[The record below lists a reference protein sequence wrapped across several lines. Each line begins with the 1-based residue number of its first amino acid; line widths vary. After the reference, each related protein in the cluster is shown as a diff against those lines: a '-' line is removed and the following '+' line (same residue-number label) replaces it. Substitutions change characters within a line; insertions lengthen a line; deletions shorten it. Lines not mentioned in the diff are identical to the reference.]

1 MSYEALFNPIKIR
14 GLELK
19 NRVVLPGMNTKMVIK
34 KHGIGEDM
42 IAYHVAKAKAGCA
55 LNIFEV
61 AAVCPEPHAYMY
73 MGLYTDK
80 DVEELRKLTD
90 AVHEVGGLMG
100 IQLWHGGF
108 TPQLFFDES
117 NKLETPDT
125 CTVERLQEIEKQFG
139 QAAKRAVDAGFDV
152 VEFHAAHSY
161 LPHELLSPG
170 TNHRTD
176 EYGGSFENRCRFA
189 WNCIKEI
196 RANIPDTMPIFMRVD
211 AIDELMP
218 EVMSEQEIV
227 DFINRSAELGVDAVD
242 LSRGNSMSFA
252 TVYEVPP
259 YPLEPGFN
267 MGNIAKIKSQV
278 NIPVMGVGR
287 VNTPE
292 LANQLIADGKVDM
305 VGIGRGQITD
315 PQWVKKAQEGH
326 PELIRKCIGCD
337 QGCYDAVIDPRFK
350 TITCTRN
357 PLACLEHK
365 GLSKAETPKK
375 VMIIGGGMGG
385 MLAAEILKARG
396 HEPVIYEADSKLG
409 GQFLLAG
416 VAPQKGEMTAAAE
429 WEAKEVE
436 RMGIEV
442 HLNTTVT
449 PELIAEVKPDEVI
462 VAIGSDYVVPASIP
476 GAETAYHQYQVVK
489 GEVKLSGNVCVVGCG
504 SVGSEVAMILA
515 AQGCKVTVMEKK
527 GVGND
532 MTMLRKMF
540 LKPQLKGFG
549 ITGMS
554 GTTVLGIEN
563 GKKVHYVITDRKTKE
578 TTQGS
583 ADFDAV
589 VICMGITARPSDALQ
604 AKCAELGIPAHVIGD
619 AKQARTALWATRE
632 AAEVAMEI

>member
-1 MSYEALFNPIKIR
+1 MSYDALFSPIKIR

-19 NRVVLPGMNTKMVIK
+19 NRVILPGMNTKMVRN
-34 KHGIGEDM
+34 KHEIGEDM
-42 IAYHVAKAKAGCA
+42 IAYHVAKAKSGCA

-90 AVHEVGGLMG
+90 AVHAVGGRMG

-108 TPQLFFDES
+108 TPQFFFDET

-125 CTVERLQEIEKQFG
+125 LTVERLQEIEKQFG

-152 VEFHAAHSY
+152 VELHAGHSY
-161 LPHELLSPG
+161 LPHEMLSPG

-176 EYGGSFENRCRFA
+176 EYGGSFENRCRFV
-189 WNCIKEI
+189 WNSIKEI
-196 RANIPDTMPIFMRVD
+196 RANIPDTMPLFMRCD
-211 AIDELMP
+211 AVDELMP

-242 LSRGNSMSFA
+242 LSRGNSLSFA
-252 TVYEVPP
+252 ME
-259 YPLEPGFN
+259 
-267 MGNIAKIKSQV
+267 NIAKIKSQIS
-278 NIPVMGVGR
+278 IPVMGVGR
-287 VNTPE
+287 VNTPD
-292 LANQLIADGKVDM
+292 LADRLIAEGKVDM
-305 VGIGRGQITD
+305 VGVGRGQITD
-315 PQWVKKAQEGH
+315 PQWVRKAQEGH

-357 PLACLEHK
+357 PLACLEYK
-365 GLSKAETPKK
+365 GLQKTDSPKK

-385 MLAAEILKARG
+385 MMAAELLKTRG
-396 HEPVIYEADSKLG
+396 HEPVIYEASDKLG

-416 VAPQKGEMTAAAE
+416 VAPQKQEMTAAAE
-429 WEAKEVE
+429 WEVKEVE

-442 HLNTTVT
+442 HLNTPVT
-449 PELIAEVKPDEVI
+449 AELIAEVKPDEVI
-462 VAIGSDYVVPASIP
+462 VAVGSDYVAPAIP
-476 GAETAYHQYQVVK
+476 GAETAYHQYQVLT

-504 SVGSEVAMILA
+504 SVGSEVAMMLA
-515 AQGCKVTVMEKK
+515 AQGCKVTAMEKK

-532 MTMLRKMF
+532 LTMLRKMF
-540 LKPQLKGFG
+540 LKPQLKGYG
-549 ITGMS
+549 ITGMG

-563 GKKVHYVITDRKTKE
+563 GKTVHYVITDRKTKE

-589 VICMGITARPSDALQ
+589 VICMGITARGSEELQ
-604 AKCAELGIPAHVIGD
+604 AKCAELSIPCHVIGD

-632 AAEVAMEI
+632 AAEVALAI

>member
-1 MSYEALFNPIKIR
+1 MKFDALFTPLKVR

-19 NRVVLPGMNTKMVIK
+19 NRVILPGMNTKMVRN
-34 KHGIGEDM
+34 KHEIGEDL

-61 AAVCPEPHAYMY
+61 SAVCPEPHAYMY
-73 MGLYTDK
+73 MGIYTDK
-80 DVEELRKLTD
+80 DVTELKKLTD
-90 AVHEVGGLMG
+90 AVHAVGGKMG

-108 TPQLFFDES
+108 TPQYFFDET

-125 CTVERLQEIEKQFG
+125 LTTERIQEIEKQFG
-139 QAAKRAVDAGFDV
+139 AAAKNAVDAGFDV
-152 VEFHAAHSY
+152 IELHAGHSY

-176 EYGGSFENRCRFA
+176 EYGGSFENRCRFT
-189 WNCIKEI
+189 WNCIREI
-196 RANIPDTMPIFMRVD
+196 RANIPEDMPLFMRCD
-211 AIDELMP
+211 AVDELMP
-218 EVMSEQEIV
+218 EVMTEQEIV
-227 DFINRSAELGVDAVD
+227 DFINRSAELGVDVVD

-259 YPLEPGFN
+259 YILKPGFN
-267 MGNIAKIKSQV
+267 IENIAKIKAQV

-287 VNTPE
+287 INTPE
-292 LANQLIADGKVDM
+292 LANQVIADGKVDL

-326 PELIRKCIGCD
+326 PELIRRCIGCD

-357 PLACLEHK
+357 PLACLEYK
-365 GLSKAETPKK
+365 GLPKTDSPKK

-385 MLAAEILKARG
+385 MMAAEILKARG
-396 HEPVIYEADSKLG
+396 HEPVIYEAGDKLG

-416 VAPQKGEMTAAAE
+416 VAPQKEEMTAAAK
-429 WEAKEVE
+429 WEAAEVE

-442 HLNTTVT
+442 HLNTPVT
-449 PELIAEVKPDEVI
+449 PELIAEVKPDDVI
-462 VAIGSDYVVPASIP
+462 VAIGSDYVAPAIP
-476 GAETAYHQYQVVK
+476 GAESAYHQYQVLT

-504 SVGSEVAMILA
+504 SVGSEVAMLLA

-527 GVGND
+527 GIGND
-532 MTMLRKMF
+532 LTMLRKMF
-540 LKPQLKGFG
+540 IKPQFKGFG
-549 ITGMS
+549 ITGMG
-554 GTTVLGIEN
+554 GTTVLGID
-563 GKKVHYVITDRKTKE
+563 GKTVHYVITDRKTKE
-578 TTQGS
+578 TTEGS
-583 ADFDAV
+583 ADFDAI
-589 VICMGITARPSDALQ
+589 VICMGITARGSEDLQ
-604 AKCAELGIPAHVIGD
+604 AKCAELDIPCQVIGD

-632 AAEVAMEI
+632 AAKVALSL

>member
-1 MSYEALFNPIKIR
+1 MSYDALFTPIKIR

-19 NRVVLPGMNTKMVIK
+19 NRVILPGMNTKMVIK
-34 KHGIGEDM
+34 KHEIGEDM

-61 AAVCPEPHAYMY
+61 AAICPEPHAYMY

-80 DVEELRKLTD
+80 DVAELRKLTD
-90 AVHEVGGLMG
+90 AVHAVGGRMG

-108 TPQLFFDES
+108 TPQFFFDES

-125 CTVERLQEIEKQFG
+125 LSVERLQEIEKQFG
-139 QAAKRAVDAGFDV
+139 QAAKRAADAGFDV
-152 VEFHAAHSY
+152 VELHAGHSY

-189 WNCIKEI
+189 WNCIREI
-196 RANIPDTMPIFMRVD
+196 RANIPDTMPLFMRCD
-211 AIDELMP
+211 AVDELMP

-259 YPLEPGFN
+259 YMLEPGFN
-267 MGNIAKIKSQV
+267 MGNIAKIKAQV
-278 NIPVMGVGR
+278 SIPVMGVGR

-326 PELIRKCIGCD
+326 PELIRKCMGCD

-357 PLACLEHK
+357 PLACLEYK
-365 GLSKAETPKK
+365 GLPKTESPKK

-396 HEPVIYEADSKLG
+396 HEPIIYEADSKLG

-515 AQGCKVTVMEKK
+515 TQGCKVTVMERK

-532 MTMLRKMF
+532 LTMLRKMF
-540 LKPQLKGFG
+540 LKPQLKGYG
-549 ITGMS
+549 ITAMS

-563 GKKVHYVITDRKTKE
+563 GKKVHYVITDKKTKE

-589 VICMGITARPSDALQ
+589 VICMGITARPSDSLQ
-604 AKCAELGIPAHVIGD
+604 AKCAELGIPCHVIGD

-632 AAEVAMEI
+632 AAQVAMEM

>member
-1 MSYEALFNPIKIR
+1 MSYDALFSPIKIR

-19 NRVVLPGMNTKMVIK
+19 NRVILPGMNTKMVRN
-34 KHGIGEDM
+34 KHEIGEDM
-42 IAYHVAKAKAGCA
+42 IAYHVAKAKSGCA

-90 AVHEVGGLMG
+90 AVHAVGGRMG

-108 TPQLFFDES
+108 TPQFFFDET

-125 CTVERLQEIEKQFG
+125 LTAERLQEIEKQFG

-152 VEFHAAHSY
+152 VELHAGHSY
-161 LPHELLSPG
+161 LPHEMLSPG

-176 EYGGSFENRCRFA
+176 EYGGSFENRCRFV
-189 WNCIKEI
+189 WNSIKEI
-196 RANIPDTMPIFMRVD
+196 RANIPDTMPLFMRCD
-211 AIDELMP
+211 AVDELMP

-242 LSRGNSMSFA
+242 LSRGNSLSFA

-259 YPLEPGFN
+259 YLLEPGFN
-267 MGNIAKIKSQV
+267 MENIARIKSQIS
-278 NIPVMGVGR
+278 IPVMGVGR
-287 VNTPE
+287 VNTPD
-292 LANQLIADGKVDM
+292 LADRLIAEGKVDM
-305 VGIGRGQITD
+305 VGVGRGQITD
-315 PQWVKKAQEGH
+315 PQWVRKAQEGH

-357 PLACLEHK
+357 PLACLEYK
-365 GLSKAETPKK
+365 GLQKTDSPKK

-385 MLAAEILKARG
+385 MMAAELLKTRG
-396 HEPVIYEADSKLG
+396 HEPVIYEASDKLG

-416 VAPQKGEMTAAAE
+416 VAPQKQEMTAAAE
-429 WEAKEVE
+429 WEVAEVE

-442 HLNTTVT
+442 HLNTPVT
-449 PELIAEVKPDEVI
+449 AELVAEVKPDEVI
-462 VAIGSDYVVPASIP
+462 VAVGSDYAAPAIP
-476 GAETAYHQYQVVK
+476 GAETAYHQYQVLT

-504 SVGSEVAMILA
+504 SVGSEVAMMLA
-515 AQGCKVTVMEKK
+515 AQGCKVTAMEKK

-532 MTMLRKMF
+532 LTMLRKMF
-540 LKPQLKGFG
+540 LKPQLKGYG
-549 ITGMS
+549 ITGMG

-563 GKKVHYVITDRKTKE
+563 GKTVHYVITDRKTKE

-589 VICMGITARPSDALQ
+589 VICMGITARGSEELQ
-604 AKCAELGIPAHVIGD
+604 AKCAELSIPCHVIGD

-632 AAEVAMEI
+632 AAEVALAI